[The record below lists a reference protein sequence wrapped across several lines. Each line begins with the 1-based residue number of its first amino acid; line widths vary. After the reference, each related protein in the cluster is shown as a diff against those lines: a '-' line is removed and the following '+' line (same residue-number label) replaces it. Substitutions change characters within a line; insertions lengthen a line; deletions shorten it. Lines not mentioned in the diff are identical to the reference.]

1 MIQRLACTALLAALC
16 GSVLAQTSTAPA
28 MAAGPA
34 PASSPAKRDLAKR
47 WVAAQDQALG
57 NLARGVVELPARQLL
72 AAVEPVVRSRVAAD
86 KRDATARQL
95 QDAARKYVDDT
106 LPAVRKHAQEL
117 GQTQLQAA
125 IEEKYSEEELRQIV
139 AFFESAAFR
148 KLQQTQPQL
157 DQALQAK
164 LLADMQPVIEGKA
177 RGLHGEMKKILAAA
191 APASAPASVPKA
203 ATPKAAAPA
212 ASKP

>member
-1 MIQRLACTALLAALC
+1 M
-16 GSVLAQTSTAPA
+16 
-28 MAAGPA
+28 
-34 PASSPAKRDLAKR
+34 
-47 WVAAQDQALG
+47 AAQDQALG

-125 IEEKYSEEELRQIV
+125 IEEKYSEDELRQIV

-177 RGLHGEMKKILAAA
+177 RGLHGEMKTILAAA